1 MEYKIDY
8 KNVLKSMAEGIIVFD
23 LEGRMVDVN
32 EEFADMLGYTKNEL
46 IGKHVDYFSPY
57 KNPEIHIENMKPI
70 ENKLRTVGYVKNH
83 ETQYIKKDGT
93 VVFAEVKISSLKD
106 DKNKL
111 TGYITAVWVVTD
123 RKSSELNLRESE
135 DFLRKII
142 INGPEYILVKD
153 KNGKYLYIASL
164 FNK

>member
-23 LEGRMVDVN
+23 LEGHMVDVN

-46 IGKHVDYFSPY
+46 IGNHVDYFSPC
-57 KNPEIHIENMKPI
+57 KNPGIHIENMKPI

-93 VVFAEVKISSLKD
+93 VVFLK
-106 DKNKL
+106 
-111 TGYITAVWVVTD
+111 
-123 RKSSELNLRESE
+123 
-135 DFLRKII
+135 
-142 INGPEYILVKD
+142 
-153 KNGKYLYIASL
+153 
-164 FNK
+164 